1 MGRGPGAGLAPL
13 LRRAAARRREPEG
26 YAGAHAALLRAGDTA
41 LRAARR
47 AHPGRGPRQ
56 LAARADHGAG
66 KAFAGRHFGAR
77 TRHRR
82 ADHLPAQR
90 RRYSRI
96 KTRSGGV
103 SAAFDI
109 AVLDAPV
116 AEAALD
122 QLADV
127 LVDCVEGG
135 ASVSFMSPFS
145 HTEALA
151 FFRKVAASVASNDT
165 VLLAARLD
173 GRIVGTVQLGL
184 DTPPN
189 QPHRA
194 DIKKT
199 LVHRSARG
207 RGIAA
212 ALMARAEQEAR
223 RHGRWL
229 LVLDTVPGEN
239 GHRVYK
245 RAGWTQS
252 GIIPDYAL
260 FPDGRLCDT
269 AVMWKRLER

>member
-1 MGRGPGAGLAPL
+1 M
-13 LRRAAARRREPEG
+13 
-26 YAGAHAALLRAGDTA
+26 
-41 LRAARR
+41 
-47 AHPGRGPRQ
+47 
-56 LAARADHGAG
+56 
-66 KAFAGRHFGAR
+66 
-77 TRHRR
+77 
-82 ADHLPAQR
+82 
-90 RRYSRI
+90 
-96 KTRSGGV
+96 
-103 SAAFDI
+103 SAAFEI

-116 AEAALD
+116 ADRALD
-122 QLADV
+122 QLAEV

-135 ASVSFMSPFS
+135 ASVSLMSPFP
-145 HTEALA
+145 HAEALA
-151 FFRKVAASVASNDT
+151 FFRKVAASVASKDT
-165 VLLAARLD
+165 VLLMARLD

-194 DIKKT
+194 DIKKM

-207 RGIAA
+207 RGIGA

-223 RHGRWL
+223 RNGRWL

-239 GHRVYK
+239 GHRVYQ

-269 AVMWKRLER
+269 AVMWKRLDR